1 MNIVRQL
8 KLKKLNGELTNLT
21 EGEKLLI
28 SMFDGLK
35 EYDNYY
41 YNNNGVCFFIN
52 HDEKIFFYSYINVY
66 IVFNKTLNLKHYQ
79 IVRHIEDMLEKYT
92 NFNGYTVNI
101 TSSINNTTIER
112 KLGIT
117 GRISDR

>member
-35 EYDNYY
+35 MYDNYY
-41 YNNNGVCFFIN
+41 YSNNGVCFFIN
-52 HDEKIFFYSYINVY
+52 HDEKIFFYSYRYVY
-66 IVFNKTLNLKHYQ
+66 LVLNNTIVLKHYQ
-79 IVRHIEDMLEKYT
+79 IVRLIEDMLEKYT

-112 KLGIT
+112 MLGIT
-117 GRISDR
+117 CIISDR